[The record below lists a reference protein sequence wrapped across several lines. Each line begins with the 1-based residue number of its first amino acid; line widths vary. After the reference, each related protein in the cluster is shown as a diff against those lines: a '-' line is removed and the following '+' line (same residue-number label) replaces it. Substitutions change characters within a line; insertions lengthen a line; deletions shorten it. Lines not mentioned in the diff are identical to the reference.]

1 MEDGENMGN
10 LSEVPSVGAASAG
23 PRAGAGIRGSVK
35 ADRFVVGLASHLVLI
50 VFALIVVYPV
60 VWMVLASVKSTTELS
75 TNIWGLPHG
84 PLALTNYI
92 KAWQN
97 ANLGNALINNMVVSG
112 SVVIIVGCLAALAGF
127 AFARFA
133 FRLAIVL
140 FLIFIFT
147 MQAPTPI
154 IPLYVLMARLHLGD
168 NLFGLILVLTAGGLP
183 LSIFVFQAY
192 FQSLP
197 GELLDAAKV
206 DGCSD
211 LGAFLRVVVPIS
223 GPAFATVAILQFVS
237 AWNEFFL
244 PLVLIHTPT
253 KETIP
258 LALLTFFYTQGR
270 TYWTQVFAALSIG
283 TLPII
288 ILYLFMQ
295 RWFVQGLTAGAIKG

>member
-1 MEDGENMGN
+1 MAATGAG
-10 LSEVPSVGAASAG
+10 PSAGAAA
-23 PRAGAGIRGSVK
+23 RGSVK
-35 ADRFVVGLASHLVLI
+35 ADRFLVGLSSHLILI
-50 VFALIVVYPV
+50 VFTLIVVYPV

-84 PLALTNYI
+84 PLAMVNYTE
-92 KAWQN
+92 AWQN
-97 ANLGNALINNMVVSG
+97 ANLGHALVNNVLVSG
-112 SVVIIVGCLAALAGF
+112 SVVIVVGCLASLAGF
-127 AFARFA
+127 AFAKFA
-133 FRLAIVL
+133 FRAAIVI
-140 FLIFIFT
+140 FLLFIFT

-154 IPLYVLMARLHLGD
+154 IPLYVLMARLHLSD
-168 NLFGLILVLTAGGLP
+168 SLFGLILVLVAGGLP

-192 FQSLP
+192 FQSVP

-211 LGAFLRVVVPIS
+211 LSVFWRVVLPIS
-223 GPAFATVAILQFVS
+223 GPAFATVAILQFVGS
-237 AWNEFFL
+237 WNEFFL

-258 LALLTFFYTQGR
+258 LALQTFFYTQGR

-288 ILYLFMQ
+288 ILYIFMQ